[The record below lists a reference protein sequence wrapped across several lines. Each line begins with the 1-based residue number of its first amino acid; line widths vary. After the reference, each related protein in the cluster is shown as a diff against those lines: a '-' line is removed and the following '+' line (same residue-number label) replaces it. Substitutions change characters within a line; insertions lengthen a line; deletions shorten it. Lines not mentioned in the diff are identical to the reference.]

1 MNAAADRRNWIRT
14 LMVYVCG
21 AVPVDTMVVPD
32 GDDTAPPTGEAQW
45 IRVQVDDA
53 RATGAGFRGAGQNRL
68 ADRRLLVTVDCFAR
82 GTQLDGTT
90 AVDRVEGIAATVGHA
105 LTNVALPLK
114 DYVSDPSGA
123 TSLSDAPLRFIEPAT
138 VRSLPSIAGIQ
149 RRQVLAPAVLHH
161 EV

>member
-45 IRVQVDDA
+45 IRVQVDDITA
-53 RATGAGFRGAGQNRL
+53 RGAGFRGAAHDRI

-90 AVDRVEGIAATVGHA
+90 AVDRVEGIAAKMGNL
-105 LTNVALPLK
+105 LTNAALPLK
-114 DYVSDPSGA
+114 DYVADPTGA
-123 TSLSDAPLRFIEPAT
+123 TALSDAPIRFIEPAT
-138 VRSLPSIAGIQ
+138 VRPLPSIAGIQ